1 MLIGLMLV
9 VFIVAGW
16 AGGDFGED
24 FELGLQ
30 KFLLTK
36 AIVPYL
42 NGSYVIILNLVSYK
56 IFIIKFE
63 QS

>member
-1 MLIGLMLV
+1 M